1 MRARVSAPTPSARSL
16 STRDTVALETPARAA
31 MSAIVSLPMATL
43 RERNRFTKTVS
54 LIYTIAHGLAS
65 AAIKGGPMANRADLY
80 RHVVLFK
87 FRESASAETV
97 VGIESAFRALCA
109 GLPFVNGP

>member
-1 MRARVSAPTPSARSL
+1 
-16 STRDTVALETPARAA
+16 
-31 MSAIVSLPMATL
+31 
-43 RERNRFTKTVS
+43 
-54 LIYTIAHGLAS
+54 
-65 AAIKGGPMANRADLY
+65 MANRADLY

-109 GLPFVNGP
+109 ELPFVNGLD